1 MVLGIKEY
9 PCQLDNDELDTLIDF
24 IDNIRYQSN
33 PTVVKTE
40 DNFLDCDLPVIQKL
54 RLSYYYS
61 CSRYWDMDVFDF
73 KINSWIY
80 VDWKGNSK
88 EPYMHAHNSEN
99 PYTLSGIMY
108 LKFTKSSGTTMFP
121 MPGRPSYFLPN
132 KMLTWFIF
140 PSNLPHIPGRGMD
153 NEKRYSL
160 SADLYYG
167 R

>member
-1 MVLGIKEY
+1 
-9 PCQLDNDELDTLIDF
+9 
-24 IDNIRYQSN
+24 
-33 PTVVKTE
+33 
-40 DNFLDCDLPVIQKL
+40 
-54 RLSYYYS
+54 
-61 CSRYWDMDVFDF
+61 
-73 KINSWIY
+73 
-80 VDWKGNSK
+80 
-88 EPYMHAHNSEN
+88 MHAHNSEN

-108 LKFTKSSGTTMFP
+108 LKFTNSSGTTMFP